1 MEKKINF
8 RNLGISD
15 RVLNAIE
22 AKWYKTPSAIQA
34 WVIPLLLKWNK
45 DIIGQAQTWT
55 WKTASFAIPLIERL
69 DNKKREVQAIILTPT
84 RELAIQVAKEIESFW
99 WGFKITLL
107 YGGRNIRD
115 DIRELKNG
123 SQIIVWTPGR
133 VQDHLNKKRLDLS
146 KINYFILDEADEML
160 NIWFKEEI
168 EEIMSH
174 APKNKKVLLFS
185 ATMPRAILNIAKKY
199 MWEYDTV
206 SIKSD
211 KLTWEGIEQK
221 YYEIAPRNKFEAL
234 CRVIDVT
241 QDFYGIVFCK
251 TKMDVDDVAARLIG
265 KWITAEWIH
274 WDIEQKGREKIL
286 SRFKAWKIKILV
298 ATDVAARWIDVENLT
313 HVVNYAMPDNPEVY
327 THRIGR
333 TWRAGKK
340 WIAISFVT
348 RMEKRKI
355 FAIERE
361 TKAKLKRED
370 LPKALDIL
378 NIKKKRLLEEIAELI
393 KEANF
398 EDFIDLSKDIAGLG
412 TKEVVLSALLKKF
425 YWKTLGKDAY
435 RDIKQSSFGNRD
447 NSYCWR
453 NSYSSRWSSYTDSNE
468 IRLFIA
474 RWRKDSL
481 APWSLIQ
488 FIEKEVGM
496 NIWQVWKIN
505 ILENFSYMNV
515 EKEKWEIIL
524 QYFKKENSIK
534 PLIVRAKEK
543 KWWWSFWWRRSFWGS
558 KEWSF
563 RRDRGWSSGWKFK
576 RNNTWFRGR

>member
-1 MEKKINF
+1 MEKKISF
-8 RNLGISD
+8 RDLGISD
-15 RVLNAIE
+15 RVLAAIE
-22 AKWYKTPSAIQA
+22 AKWYKEPSPIQA
-34 WVIPLLLKWNK
+34 WVIPLLLNGDK
-45 DIIGQAQTWT
+45 DIVGQAQTWT

-69 DNKKREVQAIILTPT
+69 DSKSRNVQAIILAPT
-84 RELAIQVAKEIESFW
+84 RELAIQVGKEIQSFSRD
-99 WGFKITLL
+99 FKITLL
-107 YGGRNIRD
+107 YGGRSVRD
-115 DIRELKNG
+115 DMRELKSG
-123 SQIIVWTPGR
+123 PQIIVWTPGR
-133 VQDHLNKKRLDLS
+133 VQDHLNKRRLDLS

-168 EEIMSH
+168 EEIMKST
-174 APKNKKVLLFS
+174 PKEKKVLLFS

-206 SIKSD
+206 SIKAD
-211 KLTWEGIEQK
+211 KLTGEGIEQK
-221 YYEIAPRNKFEAL
+221 YYEIAPRSKFEAL

-241 QDFYGIVFCK
+241 VDFYWIVFCK
-251 TKMDVDDVAARLIG
+251 TKMDVDDVAARLIWRG
-265 KWITAEWIH
+265 ITAEWIH
-274 WDIEQKGREKIL
+274 GDIEQKGREKIL

-298 ATDVAARWIDVENLT
+298 ATDVAARWIDVDDLT

-370 LPKALDIL
+370 LPKASDIL
-378 NIKKKRLLEEIAELI
+378 NIKKKRLLEEVAELV
-393 KEANF
+393 KEAKF
-398 EDFIDLSKDIAGLG
+398 EDFTDLSKDIAGLG

-435 RDIKQSSFGNRD
+435 RDIKQSSFGDRD
-447 NSYCWR
+447 
-453 NSYSSRWSSYTDSNE
+453 NSYSSRDSSSRGSYAQTDSNE

-474 RWRKDSL
+474 RGRKDSL
-481 APWSLIQ
+481 APGSLIQ
-488 FIEKEVGM
+488 FVEKEVGM

-505 ILENFSYMNV
+505 ILDNFSYMNV

-524 QYFKKENSIK
+524 QYFKKENSVK
-534 PLIVRAKEK
+534 PLVVRAKEK
-543 KWWWSFWWRRSFWGS
+543 TWGWSFSWRKSFWWNKSWG
-558 KEWSF
+558 F
-563 RRDRGWSSGWKFK
+563 RKDRGGSSSWGFK
-576 RNNTWFRGR
+576 RDNTWFRGR